1 MYPGDHGNN
10 EEKLDALLRAY
21 RNACPDREPGLNFM
35 PGVWQRIE
43 ARQRSTF
50 SFLRMAQAFATAAA
64 AVTLALGVYL
74 YLPHNAGGRAGVY
87 QQNYLEAL
95 ADANTLDTPDIVG
108 PVRLELT
115 EETKQPG
122 R

>member
-10 EEKLDALLRAY
+10 ERKLDALFQAY
-21 RNACPDREPGLNFM
+21 RNACPDRDPGVNFM

-50 SFLRMAQAFATAAA
+50 SFLHMAQVFATGAA

-74 YLPHNAGGRAGVY
+74 YLPHNAATRAGAY

-95 ADANTLDTPDIVG
+95 ADANSLDTPDIIG